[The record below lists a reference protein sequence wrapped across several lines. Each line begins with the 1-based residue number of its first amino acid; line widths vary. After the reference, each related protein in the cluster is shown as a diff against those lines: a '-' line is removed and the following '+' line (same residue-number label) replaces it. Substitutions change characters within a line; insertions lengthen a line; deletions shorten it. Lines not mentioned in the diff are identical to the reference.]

1 MVWTYFAIAVNLFVC
16 GVVAVPT
23 QNDIAKSFQA
33 AVHHQVFSDF
43 VCFLLLVFDARRR
56 NDEKFVPLSGPCRLS
71 SFKSRSSTKENVTKR
86 VLHQSNF

>member
-43 VCFLLLVFDARRR
+43 VCFLLLEFDARRR
-56 NDEKFVPLSGPCRLS
+56 LGESETTKNSYRYLDRADYLHSSLARLP
-71 SFKSRSSTKENVTKR
+71 KKM
-86 VLHQSNF
+86 